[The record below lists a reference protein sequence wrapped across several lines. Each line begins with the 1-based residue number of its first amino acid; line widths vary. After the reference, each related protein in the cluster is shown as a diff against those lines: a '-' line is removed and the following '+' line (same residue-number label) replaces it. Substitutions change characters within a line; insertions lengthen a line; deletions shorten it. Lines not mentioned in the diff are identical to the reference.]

1 MRKQE
6 IILIK
11 VLLWGQNLM
20 KRKNYT
26 TFAAIHLGSE
36 MISMQITEYR
46 NTDRY
51 KVIERCNR
59 RIRLGEATF
68 KNKIIPF
75 KLVSEI
81 CEILQGFKLLME
93 EYGVEEY
100 KMQATTAVREA
111 SNQIFLLDQIYN
123 KTGLIVDVVDMPME
137 IYTKYVAIRNTLKNE
152 KLSSEREGMLMMD
165 ISSGGLGVTLVRD
178 EKIAYQ
184 ENFHVGIIRTKESF
198 ERNRRES
205 MHFNKALTEFLSSTI
220 GPVRNELGD
229 ERVQYL
235 VLSGTETELLLR
247 MLGLD
252 EEQLVHRIKA
262 EKFHA
267 FFDNMRQMNLPQL
280 IQAYN
285 IPESTAELV
294 LPTVLLYEQ
303 LLHLIP
309 AQEIIITADRFIDGM
324 QLLHIGRKTNE
335 AMRKA
340 WEQELISLFHTIGK
354 RYLYDRKHAQ
364 QVERLSLI
372 IFDKIAKSYGMGE
385 NERLLLRAAC
395 ILHDIGKYICMRSH
409 SIYSYQLI
417 MSTDIIGLS
426 NNDKRIVA
434 LASYYHA
441 NRLFDKTKPN
451 APLVPENM
459 IAVVA
464 KLAAIVRL
472 ADALDRSYM
481 QKIHS
486 CTVTVRDNKL
496 KLQAVSKDD
505 LALEIWT
512 FTDKA
517 AFFEEVYGMEP
528 VLERVNK

>member
-1 MRKQE
+1 
-6 IILIK
+6 
-11 VLLWGQNLM
+11 M

-36 MISMQITEYR
+36 MLSMQITEYH
-46 NTDRY
+46 NTERY
-51 KVIERCNR
+51 KVIECCNR

-75 KLVSEI
+75 PLVSEI
-81 CEILQGFKLLME
+81 CEILIGFKRLMK

-100 KMQATTAVREA
+100 VMQATTAVREA
-111 SNQIFLLDQIYN
+111 SNQVFLLDQIYN
-123 KTGLIVDVVDMPME
+123 KTGLVVDVVDMPKE
-137 IYTKYVAIRNTLKNE
+137 IYTKFVAIRNTLKAE
-152 KLSSEREGMLMMD
+152 KISTEREGMLMMD

-178 EKIAYQ
+178 EKICYQ
-184 ENFHVGIIRTKESF
+184 GNFHIGIIRIKESF

-229 ERVQYL
+229 SKVRYL

-252 EEQLVHRIKA
+252 EQQKVHRIKA
-262 EKFHA
+262 ADFHA
-267 FFDNMRQMNLPQL
+267 FFDSMRQMSLPQL
-280 IQAYN
+280 IQVYKL
-285 IPESTAELV
+285 PENVAELV

-303 LLHLIP
+303 LLH
-309 AQEIIITADRFIDGM
+309 
-324 QLLHIGRKTNE
+324 IGNKTNPV
-335 AMRKA
+335 MRKEL
-340 WEQELISLFHTIGK
+340 EQELISLFHTIGS
-354 RYLYDRKHAQ
+354 RYLYDKKHAQ

-372 IFDKIAKSYGMGE
+372 IFDKIAKAYGMGE
-385 NERLLLRAAC
+385 HERLLLRATC

-409 SIYSYQLI
+409 SIYTYQLI

-426 NNDKRIVA
+426 EKDKKIVA

-441 NRLFDKTKPN
+441 NRLFDKTN
-451 APLVPENM
+451 TRAPQVEKELVP
-459 IAVVA
+459 VVA

-486 CTVTVRDNKL
+486 CTVTLKDNKL
-496 KLQAVSKDD
+496 KVLAASKED
-505 LALEIWT
+505 LTLEIWT
-512 FTDKA
+512 FDDKST
-517 AFFEEVYGMEP
+517 FFEEVFGIEP
-528 VLERVNK
+528 ILERVNK

>member
-1 MRKQE
+1 
-6 IILIK
+6 
-11 VLLWGQNLM
+11 M

-46 NTDRY
+46 NTDKY
-51 KVIERCNR
+51 KIIELCNR

-75 KLVSEI
+75 ELVSEI
-81 CEILQGFKLLME
+81 CEILTGFKRLME

-100 KMQATTAVREA
+100 VMQATTAVREA

-123 KTGLIVDVVDMPME
+123 KTSLIVDVVDMPKE
-137 IYTKYVAIRNTLKNE
+137 IYTKFVAIRHTLKVE
-152 KLSSEREGMLMMD
+152 KISTEREGMLLMD

-178 EKIAYQ
+178 DKICYQ
-184 ENFHVGIIRTKESF
+184 ENFHIGIIRIKESF

-220 GPVRNELGD
+220 SPVRRELGD
-229 ERVQYL
+229 NRVQYL

-252 EEQLVHRIKA
+252 EEQMVHRIKA
-262 EKFHA
+262 ADFHA
-267 FFDNMRQMNLPQL
+267 FFDKMRQMNLPQL
-280 IQAYN
+280 IQAYK
-285 IPESTAELV
+285 IPESVAELV

-324 QLLHIGRKTNE
+324 QLLHIGQKTN
-335 AMRKA
+335 AVMRKE
-340 WEQELISLFHTIGK
+340 WEQELISLFHTIGG
-354 RYLYDRKHAQ
+354 RYLYDKKHAQ

-372 IFDKIAKSYGMGE
+372 IFDKIATSYGMGE
-385 NERLLLRAAC
+385 RERLLLRAAC

-409 SIYSYQLI
+409 SIYTYQLI

-426 NNDKRIVA
+426 ETDKQIVA

-441 NRLFDKTKPN
+441 NRLFDKTN
-451 APLVPENM
+451 TRAPQVPRELVP
-459 IAVVA
+459 VVA

-472 ADALDRSYM
+472 ADALDRSYG

-486 CTVTVRDNKL
+486 CSVVL
-496 KLQAVSKDD
+496 KGNSLRLLAASKED
-505 LALEIWT
+505 LALEMWT
-512 FTDKA
+512 FADKSS
-517 AFFEEVYGMEP
+517 FFEEVFGIEP
-528 VLERVNK
+528 SLERVNK

>member
-1 MRKQE
+1 
-6 IILIK
+6 
-11 VLLWGQNLM
+11 M

-36 MISMQITEYR
+36 MLSMQITEYH
-46 NTDRY
+46 NTERY
-51 KVIERCNR
+51 KVIECCNR

-75 KLVSEI
+75 PLVSEI
-81 CEILQGFKLLME
+81 CEILIGFKRLMK

-100 KMQATTAVREA
+100 VMQATTAVREA
-111 SNQIFLLDQIYN
+111 SNQVFLLDQIYN
-123 KTGLIVDVVDMPME
+123 KTGLVVDVVDMPKE
-137 IYTKYVAIRNTLKNE
+137 IYTKFVAIRNTLKAE
-152 KLSSEREGMLMMD
+152 KISTEREGMLMMD
-165 ISSGGLGVTLVRD
+165 ISGGLGVTLVRD
-178 EKIAYQ
+178 EKICYQ
-184 ENFHVGIIRTKESF
+184 GNFHIGIIRIKESF

-229 ERVQYL
+229 SKVRYL

-252 EEQLVHRIKA
+252 EQQKVHRIKA
-262 EKFHA
+262 ADFHA
-267 FFDNMRQMNLPQL
+267 FFDSMRQMSLPQL
-280 IQAYN
+280 IQVYKL
-285 IPESTAELV
+285 PENVAELV

-309 AQEIIITADRFIDGM
+309 AKEIIITADRFIDGI
-324 QLLHIGRKTNE
+324 QLLHIGNKTNPV
-335 AMRKA
+335 MRKEL
-340 WEQELISLFHTIGK
+340 EQELISLFHTIGS
-354 RYLYDRKHAQ
+354 RYLYDKKHAQ

-372 IFDKIAKSYGMGE
+372 IFDKIAKAYGMGE
-385 NERLLLRAAC
+385 HERLLLRATC

-409 SIYSYQLI
+409 SIYTYQLI

-426 NNDKRIVA
+426 EKDKKIVA

-441 NRLFDKTKPN
+441 NRLFDKTN
-451 APLVPENM
+451 TRAPQVEKELVP
-459 IAVVA
+459 VVA

-486 CTVTVRDNKL
+486 CSVTLKDNKL
-496 KLQAVSKDD
+496 KVLAASKED
-505 LALEIWT
+505 LTLEIWT
-512 FTDKA
+512 FDDKST
-517 AFFEEVYGMEP
+517 FFEEVFGIEP
-528 VLERVNK
+528 ILERVNK

>member
-1 MRKQE
+1 
-6 IILIK
+6 
-11 VLLWGQNLM
+11 M

-36 MISMQITEYR
+36 MLSMQITEYH
-46 NTDRY
+46 NTERY
-51 KVIERCNR
+51 KVIECCNR

-68 KNKIIPF
+68 KNKII
-75 KLVSEI
+75 LI
-81 CEILQGFKLLME
+81 GFKRLMK

-100 KMQATTAVREA
+100 VMQATTAVREA
-111 SNQIFLLDQIYN
+111 SNQVFLLDQIYN
-123 KTGLIVDVVDMPME
+123 KTGLVVDVVDMPKE
-137 IYTKYVAIRNTLKNE
+137 IYTKFVAIRNTLKAE
-152 KLSSEREGMLMMD
+152 KISTEREGMLMMD

-178 EKIAYQ
+178 EKICYQ
-184 ENFHVGIIRTKESF
+184 GNFHIGIIRIKESF

-229 ERVQYL
+229 SKVRYL

-252 EEQLVHRIKA
+252 EQQKVHRIKA
-262 EKFHA
+262 ADFHA
-267 FFDNMRQMNLPQL
+267 FFDSMRQMSLPQL
-280 IQAYN
+280 IQVYKL
-285 IPESTAELV
+285 PENVAELV

-309 AQEIIITADRFIDGM
+309 AKEIIITADRFIDGIK
-324 QLLHIGRKTNE
+324 LLHIGNKTNPV
-335 AMRKA
+335 MRKEL
-340 WEQELISLFHTIGK
+340 EQELISLFHTIGS
-354 RYLYDRKHAQ
+354 RYMYDKKHAQ

-372 IFDKIAKSYGMGE
+372 IFDKIAKAYGMGE
-385 NERLLLRAAC
+385 HERLLLRATC

-409 SIYSYQLI
+409 SIYTYQLI

-426 NNDKRIVA
+426 EKDKKIVA

-441 NRLFDKTKPN
+441 NRLFDKTN
-451 APLVPENM
+451 TRAPQVEKELVP
-459 IAVVA
+459 VVA

-486 CTVTVRDNKL
+486 CTVTLKDNKL
-496 KLQAVSKDD
+496 KVLAASKED
-505 LALEIWT
+505 LTLESWT
-512 FTDKA
+512 FDDKST
-517 AFFEEVYGMEP
+517 FFEEVFGIEP
-528 VLERVNK
+528 ILERVNK